1 MALVKV
7 GVNKDTARLLEAF
20 LELRALLT
28 QVDKAFIRTHYV
40 PGIVLRT
47 L

>member
-28 QVDKAFIRTHYV
+28 QVDKTS
-40 PGIVLRT
+40 
-47 L
+47 